1 MVLCFINKLK
11 PIEHFMEIIL
21 KAFPFILDKG
31 LQAFTWKMLPC
42 SLFSRSPKVR
52 DISRKKKKFEDKRG
66 KVWKLQGTINKCEV
80 IYPVDLGNIQSN
92 QTFSSKAAFLIY
104 EGRLK
109 KTALK
114 PDEMWMVMGAK
125 AQRWGW
131 AEWVMGTWV
140 DRLNKKDSSSG
151 ESRRWLWW

>member
-1 MVLCFINKLK
+1 M
-11 PIEHFMEIIL
+11 
-21 KAFPFILDKG
+21 
-31 LQAFTWKMLPC
+31 WSYLPC
-42 SLFSRSPKVR
+42 
-52 DISRKKKKFEDKRG
+52 G
-66 KVWKLQGTINKCEV
+66 
-80 IYPVDLGNIQSN
+80 LGNIQSN

-131 AEWVMGTWV
+131 AEVSYGDVV

-151 ESRRWLWW
+151 SPEDGYDDKH

>member
-1 MVLCFINKLK
+1 
-11 PIEHFMEIIL
+11 MEIIL

-31 LQAFTWKMLPC
+31 LQAFTSKMLSS
-42 SLFSRSPKVR
+42 SLFSSSPKVR

-66 KVWKLQGTINKCEV
+66 KLWKLQGRINKCEV
-80 IYPVDLGNIQSN
+80 IYPVDLGKIQSN

-109 KTALK
+109 ETALK
-114 PDEMWMVMGAK
+114 QHEMWMVMGAK

-131 AEWVMGTWV
+131 AEWVMGMWV
-140 DRLNKKDSSSG
+140 DHLNKKDSSSG
-151 ESRRWLWW
+151 ESKDGYDDKH